1 MNIALTG
8 DCLIT
13 RKTSIFQDQPTLDLI
28 RLISEADVSFTNL
41 EVLPNDFAGYPAVE
55 AGGAHLGTHSWVL
68 DELIAMGFNLY
79 ACANNHSLD
88 FSIEGLLAAIDVLE
102 DRGVAWAG
110 VGEHLAESRM
120 PVYLDTPAGSVAMI
134 SCASTFATGQEA
146 GEQRPDFQGRPGL
159 NPLRFSTEYHVTAE
173 HMAAIRDMADRL
185 GVEAERQERVRRGF
199 GHEPADPDIFPYLG
213 HNYRISDTPG
223 VHRAPDPDDLNAILK
238 WVREA
243 RRRADIVIVSLH
255 AHEQG
260 SDRDDPADF
269 IQAFAHAVID
279 EGADMLAGHG
289 PHLLRP
295 IEIYNGKPIFYSL
308 GNFVGQNELLYKL
321 PADCYQKFKIDPDV
335 TPGEMF
341 RIRSQD
347 DSRGFPADIRYWQS
361 VMPRLA
367 YNSDFE
373 LTGIDLFPVTLSLGD
388 ASHRRGRP
396 RLATGQEATE
406 ILERLSSISERFGSR
421 IDIQNGHSHISVG

>member
-1 MNIALTG
+1 MQIALSG

-13 RKTSIFQDQPTLDLI
+13 RKTAVYQDQPTLDLI
-28 RLISEADVSFTNL
+28 RLIHEADVSFTNL

-88 FSIEGLLAAIDVLE
+88 FSIEGLLAAIEVLD

-110 VGEHLAESRM
+110 VGENLAESRM

-134 SCASTFATGQEA
+134 SCSSTFATGQEA

-185 GVEAERQERVRRGF
+185 GVEAERQEKVRRGF
-199 GHEPADPDIFPYLG
+199 GHDPEDPDIFPYLG
-213 HNYRISDTPG
+213 HNYRVSDTPG
-223 VHRAPDPDDLNAILK
+223 VHHKCNPDDLAGILK

-243 RRRADIVIVSLH
+243 RRRADVVIVSLH
-255 AHEQG
+255 AHENG

-269 IQAFAHAVID
+269 IREFAHAVID

-321 PADCYQKFKIDPDV
+321 PADTYQQFKIDPDLA
-335 TPGEMF
+335 PGEMF
-341 RIRSQD
+341 RVRSQED
-347 DSRGFPADIRYWQS
+347 TKGFPADIRYWQAIL
-361 VMPRLA
+361 PRLSYDA
-367 YNSDFE
+367 DYN
-373 LTGIDLFPVTLSLGD
+373 LTGIELHPVTLSRNE

-396 RLATGQEATE
+396 KLATGAEATE
-406 ILERLSSISERFGSR
+406 ILERLAGISRDSGTSIEITGELG
-421 IDIQNGHSHISVG
+421 IIHV